1 MLVEINLLPQKEPKK
16 FNIVYL
22 SAIAAVLIL
31 IGSVYFWQI
40 KSVKSDAESLNQ
52 QITMTKK
59 ITEKEQQSAQTN
71 EASTSVDL
79 LKSAVDW
86 ADAYPIQTIP
96 VMRYLNSLLPERGFI
111 QSFAYSE
118 SGTVT
123 ISVQFD
129 TTREAAYFLESLK
142 KSDWIEDASLNSLT
156 ANESE
161 ETTDSA
167 TQSTSQNAV
176 TGTTGQTTASTTN
189 TAATVQSTTTATT
202 NSQST
207 TTSGQT
213 NQTNTA
219 GTTTN
224 QSNSNSTNTGVAANG
239 TSTSTTK
246 PDNNILPRYVGQF
259 EITFNKEAIKEST
272 DKSKENEEG
281 VTAP

>member
-16 FNIVYL
+16 LNIVYL

-31 IGSVYFWQI
+31 VGGVYFWQI
-40 KSVKSDAESLNQ
+40 KSVKSDVESVDQ

-59 ITEKEQQSAQTN
+59 NTEKEQQSAQTN
-71 EASTSVDL
+71 EVSTSVVL

-96 VMRYLNSLLPERGFI
+96 VMRHLNSLLPERGFI

-118 SGTVT
+118 TGTVT

-129 TTREAAYFLESLK
+129 STREAAYFLESLIE
-142 KSDWIEDASLNSLT
+142 SEWIEDASLNSLT

-167 TQSTSQNAV
+167 TQSTSQNTAS
-176 TGTTGQTTASTTN
+176 GTTGQTTTSTTN
-189 TAATVQSTTTATT
+189 TASTAQDTTAAVT
-202 NSQST
+202 NSEI

-213 NQTNTA
+213 NQSNKS

-224 QSNSNSTNTGVAANG
+224 QSNSNSTSTGVAANG
-239 TSTSTTK
+239 TTTAK

-272 DKSKENEEG
+272 DESKENEEG

>member
-1 MLVEINLLPQKEPKK
+1 MLIEINLLLRKEPKK

-31 IGSVYFWQI
+31 IGGVYFWQI
-40 KSVKSDAESLNQ
+40 KSVKSNVESVDQ
-52 QITMTKK
+52 QITMTEK
-59 ITEKEQQSAQTN
+59 ITEKEQQRAQTN

-86 ADAYPIQTIP
+86 ANAYPIQTIP
-96 VMRYLNSLLPERGFI
+96 VLRHLNSLLPERGFI

-129 TTREAAYFLESLK
+129 STREAAYFLDSLK

-161 ETTDSA
+161 ETTNSA
-167 TQSTSQNAV
+167 TQSTSQNPA
-176 TGTTGQTTASTTN
+176 TGTTGQTTASTP
-189 TAATVQSTTTATT
+189 TASTARSTTTAPTI
-202 NSQST
+202 SQNT

-213 NQTNTA
+213 NQTNTV

-224 QSNSNSTNTGVAANG
+224 QSNSNPTNTGVAANG
-239 TSTSTTK
+239 TTTSTTK
-246 PDNNILPRYVGQF
+246 PDHNILPRYVGQI
-259 EITFNKEAIKEST
+259 EITFNKEVIKEST
-272 DKSKENEEG
+272 DKSKKDEEG